1 MGSDR
6 KVTLCCCKN
15 LFIRE
20 DVKMKKNVRE
30 TVREAIAPTVA
41 ELGYRI
47 WDITYSKVGAD
58 YHLEITID
66 NDKGIDISDCEKVH
80 RAIDPILDEVDPIES
95 FYYLDVSSPGIERD
109 IRTEEHIE
117 LCIGQTVEAKLFAA
131 KDGRKSFVGTLTA
144 FSDGVITITEG
155 ECEIKLAREEI
166 SKLNTVYVG

>member
-1 MGSDR
+1 MKLKKFGNTEQ
-6 KVTLCCCKN
+6 KVYAL
-15 LFIRE
+15 
-20 DVKMKKNVRE
+20 
-30 TVREAIAPTVA
+30 AAPIIT
-41 ELGYRI
+41 ELGYLV
-47 WDITYSKVGAD
+47 WDVRFEKEGASWYLRFFID
-58 YHLEITID
+58 SETKTI
-66 NDKGIDISDCEKVH
+66 GISDCEKVH

-131 KDGRKSFVGTLTA
+131 KDGIKSFVGTLTA